1 MQFHNPF
8 KHFLHKQL
16 DFNPKEIY
24 ETISDNARLSLTYL
38 FLLISATVLATL
50 GLLLNSP
57 AVIIGSMVI
66 APFTWPILRIA
77 HAIATADYS
86 SLFKGLRLLVVSV
99 CIMLT
104 VSFLL
109 AKILPLT
116 TLTDQI
122 TSRTAPTILDLIIA
136 LVAGAIAAL
145 TLFNNKISQASAGVA
160 IAASLLPPMC
170 VGGIGLAFGI
180 PDVTVGGILLSVTN
194 IIAILFIA
202 TVILIYLIKTHAE
215 DLPVRKM
222 GIFVLSVL
230 VIIISLPLFF
240 IFSQYVEKA
249 AQPDEHATVEK
260 ILSQEISGSF
270 VESVQIEPNTINAL
284 VLIPQGTFISPTLR
298 QDVQKD
304 LALKLG
310 KAYTLNLHLVQEIP
324 MQ

>member
-1 MQFHNPF
+1 MLLYNRFEY
-8 KHFLHKQL
+8 FLHKHL
-16 DFNPKEIY
+16 DFDPKRLY
-24 ETISDNARLSLTYL
+24 ETIADNARLSPTYL
-38 FLLISATVLATL
+38 FLLTSATILATL

-57 AVIIGSMVI
+57 AVIIGSMVV

-77 HAIATADYS
+77 YGIATADYL
-86 SLFKGLRLLVVSV
+86 SLLKGIRLLVVSIF
-99 CIMLT
+99 IMLFI
-104 VSFLL
+104 SFLL

-136 LVAGAIAAL
+136 LVAGAIAAFA
-145 TLFNNKISQASAGVA
+145 LFNNKISQTSAGVA

-180 PDVTVGGILLSVTN
+180 PGVTIGGILLSVTN
-194 IIAILFIA
+194 IVAILFVA
-202 TVILIYLIKTHAE
+202 TLILISLIKTYGE

-222 GIFVLSVL
+222 GIL
-230 VIIISLPLFF
+230 VVSMLIIIISLPLFF
-240 IFSQYVEKA
+240 LFSQYVEKA

-260 ILSQEISGSF
+260 ILSQDISGSF

-284 VLIPQGTFISPTLR
+284 VLIPQGIFISPTLR
-298 QDVQKD
+298 QDVQRD

-310 KAYTLNLHLVQEIP
+310 KSYILNLHLVQEIP